1 MNNNNLEINV
11 KNNYNDNN
19 SITNNSMINNSI
31 IKIYEILGDD
41 FELIEIDTNY
51 DEIKNNKMCNF
62 KFVNKSELKNLEKS
76 KYISNKIKL
85 LKSNNFNEV
94 EDIKISGVG
103 RFIRICLKSIQDYEN
118 EKILLLKDFIEKIN
132 FIDEKIKI
140 LKKK

>member
-19 SITNNSMINNSI
+19 SIINDSI
-31 IKIYEILGDD
+31 IKICEILGDN
-41 FELIEIDTNY
+41 FELIVIDTNCD
-51 DEIKNNKMCNF
+51 DEIKNNKLYDF

-76 KYISNKIKL
+76 KYISDKIKL